1 MKSREFKLNKYKDA
15 YNHLQGCFSSTP
27 VQIFTV
33 EISVL
38 GIASDLKSF
47 CDATK
52 LPKIPKDT
60 IAQLSRDAITCTFEI
75 YKKRNNYIVHSV

>member
-15 YNHLQGCFSSTP
+15 SKHLQGCFSPTP
-27 VQIFTV
+27 VQVFTA

-38 GIASDLKSF
+38 GIASDLKPF
-47 CDATK
+47 CDATN

-60 IAQLSRDAITCTFEI
+60 IAQLSRDAIACTFEI
-75 YKKRNNYIVHSV
+75 YKRRNNYVVHSD